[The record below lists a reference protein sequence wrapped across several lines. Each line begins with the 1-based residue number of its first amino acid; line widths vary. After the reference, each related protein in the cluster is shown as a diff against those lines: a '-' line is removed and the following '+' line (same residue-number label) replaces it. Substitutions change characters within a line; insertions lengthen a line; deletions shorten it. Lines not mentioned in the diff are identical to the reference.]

1 MYEIRFSMDTFAL
14 VEPDDDFGGKA
25 ETRNNLL

>member
-1 MYEIRFSMDTFAL
+1 MDTFAL